1 MNHWP
6 LTLARQQ
13 RRENTCRSHLTTGG
27 PGKDQ
32 GTHKLPPT
40 KILERS
46 KRDGRL
52 QSRGP
57 TNFPG
62 FFSLESISAERWVC
76 PQEGCQFRMAG
87 KRQAR
92 KEPNDH
98 KTWDCEVLSVSL
110 WQSSSLRFAHPPA
123 PLRTPGELTGAALP
137 QGRWTPLP
145 ACTTTSRTGP
155 RASLLLP
162 GETPETPADPPHRD
176 NPSFLSAHLSIIQ
189 GSNYDY
195 RKERWPDLGRPW
207 YSIEPEKIG
216 YNETVFFLETVKVVL
231 LHMQLFK
238 TIASYKGLP
247 RAMHEGNL
255 SRSWETSLVAQA
267 VKLSTYS
274 AGDLGS
280 IPGSGRSP
288 GEGNGILAHPHPP
301 TTTPTL

>member
-40 KILERS
+40 RILERS

-76 PQEGCQFRMAG
+76 PQEGCQFRMTV

-98 KTWDCEVLSVSL
+98 KTWDSPFPSGRAVLSVSL
-110 WQSSSLRFAHPPA
+110 TLRPSYTPLESSQGGTSSGAMGPPA
-123 PLRTPGELTGAALP
+123 HQHTHFQDRPTGLAPAA
-137 QGRWTPLP
+137 RWNTWN
-145 ACTTTSRTGP
+145 TSRSTPQRQSKLFIRSSVYNSGIKLWLQKGKMTWP
-155 RASLLLP
+155 RTAMIFYRTRENWLQWNCFFLRNCKA
-162 GETPETPADPPHRD
+162 G
-176 NPSFLSAHLSIIQ
+176 SFAYAIIQ
-189 GSNYDY
+189 NNCF
-195 RKERWPDLGRPW
+195 LQRP
-207 YSIEPEKIG
+207 
-216 YNETVFFLETVKVVL
+216 
-231 LHMQLFK
+231 
-238 TIASYKGLP
+238 A
-247 RAMHEGNL
+247 
-255 SRSWETSLVAQA
+255 
-267 VKLSTYS
+267 
-274 AGDLGS
+274 
-280 IPGSGRSP
+280 
-288 GEGNGILAHPHPP
+288 
-301 TTTPTL
+301 